1 MNLRDLNESNT
12 VSGNIKKIKKIIA
25 DTVSNLAPE
34 AWEIE
39 KKSTDAGMG
48 GYNYIQITF
57 SGNVRKKDEDEL
69 NAVKSALSKG
79 YKVEDKSD
87 NASIL
92 TIEPNDLKESKLGDD
107 KKDKIKEI
115 FDDYRDQ
122 VKDDLEGLH
131 TKIRN
136 NFVNNEYAR
145 SSNQEVEYMWSLYKD
160 FEKSPRGLSD

>member
-1 MNLRDLNESNT
+1 MKLRELNESNT
-12 VSGNIKKIKKIIA
+12 VSGNIKKIKKIIT

-48 GYNYIQITF
+48 GYNYLQITF

-69 NAVKSALSKG
+69 NAVKSALSKE

-92 TIEPNDLKESKLGDD
+92 TIG
-107 KKDKIKEI
+107 
-115 FDDYRDQ
+115 
-122 VKDDLEGLH
+122 
-131 TKIRN
+131 TK
-136 NFVNNEYAR
+136 
-145 SSNQEVEYMWSLYKD
+145 
-160 FEKSPRGLSD
+160 